1 MAPTVPDHTQPKLP
15 PSGKDES
22 VFNLAQA
29 KPQPLQPIEN
39 YKGKSLEELEAILDG
54 HNKAAT
60 DNKPPL
66 EKPPVAARQNSEKRQ
81 SRYNSKG
88 RSDSQNKA
96 PTGRLAQ
103 APSGGRL
110 PNAGGPKPPKAPA
123 AELKKN
129 YGKVP
134 KYLQK
139 FNEQREE

>member
-1 MAPTVPDHTQPKLP
+1 MAPTVSDHIQPKLP

-54 HNKAAT
+54 HNKNTSAAT

-66 EKPPVAARQNSEKRQ
+66 EKQPVAARQNSEKRQ

-88 RSDSQNKA
+88 RSDS
-96 PTGRLAQ
+96 
-103 APSGGRL
+103 
-110 PNAGGPKPPKAPA
+110 
-123 AELKKN
+123 
-129 YGKVP
+129 
-134 KYLQK
+134 
-139 FNEQREE
+139 